1 MSDRNTNRLKI
12 RKTVELAVP
21 MMDIDVTKVLS
32 AEESAELSRQTRQR
46 SAAVKLAAEVGRAG
60 LKARLKETML
70 SFDVE
75 DDATEEDPPL
85 ATSSF
90 SAPSS

>member
-12 RKTVELAVP
+12 RRTVELAVP

-32 AEESAELSRQTRQR
+32 AEESAELRRQTHQR

-70 SFDVE
+70 AFDE
-75 DDATEEDPPL
+75 DDATEEDPPSGS
-85 ATSSF
+85 SSF
-90 SAPSS
+90 STPSS